1 MKKLTLTVI
10 WIFVFTFILIT
21 KNMNAQEPDL
31 YTSGSVWNLTFV
43 KLHANMGEDY
53 LKGLNNTWK
62 ASMDGLVTA
71 KVIKSYKILMG
82 EASNPQDFDLI
93 LMTELENFASMDPNP
108 EKEKKMDDV
117 EKKVREA
124 MGEEFQK
131 TVSSYSTMRDIT
143 GRKTMREI
151 FLK

>member
-53 LKGLNNTWK
+53 LKGLNKTWK

>member
-1 MKKLTLTVI
+1 MI
-10 WIFVFTFILIT
+10 GIFVFSFILIT

-31 YTSGSVWNLTFV
+31 YTSGSVWSLTFV
-43 KLHANMGEDY
+43 KLHANMGDDY
-53 LKGLNNTWK
+53 LKGLNKTWK

-82 EASNPQDFDLI
+82 EASNPQDFDLV
-93 LMTELENFASMDPNP
+93 LMTEMENFGAMDPNP
-108 EKEKKMDDV
+108 ERDKKMADV
-117 EKKVREA
+117 EKKVVDA
-124 MGEEFQK
+124 MGDEFKK